1 MGGIVGRPKKFQREI
16 ECHRALY
23 EARDL
28 RRVRNN
34 WVLYWRFLA
43 HLTAIGYQART
54 IETYYTRLEKFLRW
68 LGDKSL
74 RRVRKADIEQYLD
87 YHKRNHQQVA
97 YTVRYHRQALAMFF
111 RWMMGFSR
119 MKVNPAMGLR
129 TRMYYRQPERMD
141 LFSEEETEA
150 IVQAPLRALQRIRA
164 ADFPTEWTWREMR
177 YRLTMH
183 HLLLKLL
190 FSTGMRPCEITR
202 LEVKDLDE
210 QALRLRV
217 RNKGH
222 QKYIVSDRHVFVSG
236 RTAEQ
241 LAELL
246 RWSKAIRGADSRD
259 RLFLHYRS
267 ASPLGVNNPNLVIK
281 KWAGECGIARN
292 VYAYMARYTYCTRL
306 VERGADLYSLRKLMG
321 HTQPA
326 VTLKHYLKLTPTEI
340 RKEWKQFNP
349 LAEGMT

>member
-16 ECHRALY
+16 ERHRLLY

-28 RRVRNN
+28 RRVRNT

-43 HLTAIGYQART
+43 HLTTIGYRPRT
-54 IETYYTRLEKFLRW
+54 IETYYTRIGRFVRW
-68 LGDKSL
+68 LGSKSL
-74 RRVRKADIEQYLD
+74 RRVRKEDVEQYLD
-87 YHKRNHQQVA
+87 YHKRNRQQVA
-97 YTVRYHRQALAMFF
+97 YTVRYERQALAMFF

-119 MKVNPAMGLR
+119 IKVNPAMGLR
-129 TRMYYRQPERMD
+129 MRMYYRQPEKMD

-150 IVQAPLRALQRIRA
+150 IVQAPLRALQRIRIS
-164 ADFPTEWTWREMR
+164 DLPTEWSRREMT

-202 LEVKDLDE
+202 LEVNDLDA
-210 QALRLRV
+210 QSLRLRV

-222 QKYIVSDRHVFVSG
+222 QQYIVTDRYVFISR

-241 LAELL
+241 LGELL
-246 RWSKAIRGADSRD
+246 RWSQAVRGEDSHG

-267 ASPLGVNNPNLVIK
+267 GSPLGANHPNLVIK
-281 KWAGECGIARN
+281 KWGGECGIARN
-292 VYAYMARYTYCTRL
+292 VYAYMTRYTYCTRL
-306 VERGADLYSLRKLMG
+306 VEGGADLYSLRKLMG
-321 HTQPA
+321 HIQPA
-326 VTLKHYLKLTPTEI
+326 VTLRHYLKLTPTEI

-349 LAEGMT
+349 LAEGTN